1 MLINNVIQ
9 HILFHR
15 HDKNDQHFEFSKE
28 TNAFD
33 PSHSLDEQPP
43 PPGDESETIN
53 LQLPKDLSENESHV
67 MNLKSTEDEAPKD
80 PFEVNG
86 SNKLDMDSKK
96 AEHHHHRKKSRGKNY
111 DTSSEDKKSRDKK
124 KRKKSKEH
132 EKKKSKKDR
141 KVRSDRD
148 SDKKTLSKA
157 ESVEKT
163 PESVAPL
170 LDVITKEDNVDTLE
184 NKMNHPDVCTKE
196 GEEHTLFANR
206 RNKSADSIHDY
217 HKTPKS
223 RNTDLLNRSDSILDI
238 NPNIDLEM
246 DDYVAPEVSKWER
259 EEYKSATSLDNSEV
273 DLAGDTKKNSE
284 EKVTSEI
291 LKRAEHAIFAR
302 AISAIRPVENKK
314 VKSVQDHEV
323 SSARKES
330 SPIACVTKKNDTSIE
345 LKAFQ
350 VTVPANESGNRSVE
364 IKTPECKRETV
375 KKKSPMRTSIKNRL
389 GIKVVDKKERSTT
402 PPRSP
407 KRRLQPDLS
416 RVPRQSRDE
425 MRGYRSQVERTA
437 PTSRERHP
445 SSENR
450 RNANKQQLSSCIRVS
465 NEAGGSSRS
474 NRSRYNDKKRSPT
487 PEDRKNK
494 RVKLSRSRSS
504 SRHNARRHDRKPSA
518 DKNYMK
524 SKESVK
530 SDDKSSKTADAL
542 PSDNGKSKERVSRKN
557 TEASNSKKKRDSSS
571 SSSASTS
578 ASSAGSQKHSKRHG
592 KHKLKKKSR
601 SLSAE
606 SSIKRKKSKKEK
618 KAKKKKKSSRK

>member
-1 MLINNVIQ
+1 MFPLKQQIF
-9 HILFHR
+9 LHR
-15 HDKNDQHFEFSKE
+15 HEKNDQNFEFSKE
-28 TNAFD
+28 ANAFD

-43 PPGDESETIN
+43 PPGDESETIS
-53 LQLPKDLSENESHV
+53 LQLPKDLIENESQV
-67 MNLKSTEDEAPKD
+67 KNPKSMEDEAPKNSS
-80 PFEVNG
+80 EVNG
-86 SNKLDMDSKK
+86 SNKVDSKK
-96 AEHHHHRKKSRGKNY
+96 TEHHHHKKNRGKNY
-111 DTSSEDKKSRDKK
+111 DTSSEDKKFRDKK

-148 SDKKTLSKA
+148 SDKKTLIKA
-157 ESVEKT
+157 DSVEET

-170 LDVITKEDNVDTLE
+170 NVIAKEENANSLE

-196 GEEHTLFANR
+196 REEHLSFEDR
-206 RNKSADSIHDY
+206 VNKSADSMHDY

-246 DDYVAPEVSKWER
+246 DDYVTPEVSKWER

-273 DLAGDTKKNSE
+273 DIAGDSKKNSE

-314 VKSVQDHEV
+314 IKSVQEHEV

-330 SPIACVTKKNDTSIE
+330 SPIACLNKKSDTSIE
-345 LKAFQ
+345 LKTFQ
-350 VTVPANESGNRSVE
+350 VTVPANESGSRSVE
-364 IKTPECKRETV
+364 IKTPECRRETV

-407 KRRLQPDLS
+407 KRRLPSDLS

-425 MRGYRSQVERTA
+425 TRGYRPQVERMA
-437 PTSRERHP
+437 PSSRERHP

-465 NEAGGSSRS
+465 NEAGGPSRS
-474 NRSRYNDKKRSPT
+474 NRSRYTDKKRSPT

-494 RVKLSRSRSS
+494 RLKLSRSRSN
-504 SRHNARRHDRKPSA
+504 SRQNARRYDRKPSA
-518 DKNYMK
+518 EKNYLK

-530 SDDKSSKTADAL
+530 SDDKSSKPADAL
-542 PSDNGKSKERVSRKN
+542 PTSDNGKSKEKVSRKN

-606 SSIKRKKSKKEK
+606 SSVKRKKSKKEK